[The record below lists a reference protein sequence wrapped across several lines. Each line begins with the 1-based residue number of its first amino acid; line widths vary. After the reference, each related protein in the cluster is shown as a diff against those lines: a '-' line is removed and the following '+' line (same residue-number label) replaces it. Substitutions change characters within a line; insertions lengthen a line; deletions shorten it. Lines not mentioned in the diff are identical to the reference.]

1 MFVCLVMMRMSGV
14 LMSVAMRTVT
24 MCWEGV
30 ALLHLLIASSGVIA
44 FTEPNTSQIF
54 QFILPLYN

>member
-1 MFVCLVMMRMSGV
+1 MLCLVMMRMSGV

-30 ALLHLLIASSGVIA
+30 ALLHLLIASGGVIA
-44 FTEPNTSQIF
+44 LTEPNTSQ
-54 QFILPLYN
+54 